1 MVHVRFVERFV
12 AVERS
17 VFLHEIDNWDVA
29 RAVSRTELAVRVLE
43 YRDDRMVLVDEQ
55 TDVVLLDAA
64 VQADG
69 DACESLRFVFLDQVL
84 NFGEVL
90 LAVRALGAE
99 IVNEQRAVAEMA
111 EQNARIADA
120 GKVLGKVH
128 DHRLVSRRIHH
139 QLDVCDLRFRCELG
153 KARCCD
159 NGYQTQNAKNHIKA
173 PQI

>member
-1 MVHVRFVERFV
+1 MGSLLLYLVFELLLQNGVQRRTQMVHVRFVERFV

-17 VFLHEIDNWDVA
+17 VLLHEIDDRDVA

-55 TDVVLLDAA
+55 TDVVLLDTA
-64 VQADG
+64 VQANG
-69 DACESLRFVFLDQVL
+69 NACESLGFVFLDQVL

-111 EQNARIADA
+111 DA
-120 GKVLGKVH
+120 LH
-128 DHRLVSRRIHH
+128 
-139 QLDVCDLRFRCELG
+139 
-153 KARCCD
+153 
-159 NGYQTQNAKNHIKA
+159 
-173 PQI
+173 